1 METGEI
7 DDFMWAE
14 IEHEKYERYCADLEK
29 QWEEAERLAAEEEK
43 EEEEEY
49 LEEEED

>member
-29 QWEEAERLAAEEEK
+29 QWAEAERLAAEEEN
-43 EEEEEY
+43 EEEEY
-49 LEEEED
+49 LEEDED